1 MYACMHVCVVGKCRY
16 DDVMCL
22 DMGLQC
28 LQAAPVSDRFH
39 ILRTQPRKVIIA
51 KGHASCHWS

>member
-22 DMGLQC
+22 DMGLQ
-28 LQAAPVSDRFH
+28 AAPVFARFR
-39 ILRTQPRKVIIA
+39 ILRTQPRKAIA
-51 KGHASCHWS
+51 KNLPADGSRV